1 MDVGI
6 VFGLSGILIAIFIAT
21 IMFVWQANSVSNRFD
36 AGFQAQGAEIKTLGE
51 RVDAKIEAQGA
62 EIKALGERL
71 EAEIE
76 AQGAE
81 IKALGER
88 LEAEI
93 KEQGVR
99 LETEIKDQGVRL
111 ETEIKAQGQRVS
123 ELELEQ
129 ARLNGVNSV
138 VIRQAHTHE
147 TLAD

>member
-36 AGFQAQGAEIKTLGE
+36 AGFQALGE

-71 EAEIE
+71 EAEI
-76 AQGAE
+76 
-81 IKALGER
+81 
-88 LEAEI
+88 
-93 KEQGVR
+93 
-99 LETEIKDQGVRL
+99 
-111 ETEIKAQGQRVS
+111 KAQSQRVS
-123 ELELEQ
+123 DLELEQ

-138 VIRQAHTHE
+138 MTRQAHTHE
-147 TLAD
+147 SLAD

>member
-36 AGFQAQGAEIKTLGE
+36 AGFQAQGAEIKALGE

-71 EAEIE
+71 EAEI
-76 AQGAE
+76 
-81 IKALGER
+81 
-88 LEAEI
+88 
-93 KEQGVR
+93 
-99 LETEIKDQGVRL
+99 KDQGVRL
-111 ETEIKAQGQRVS
+111 EAEIKAQGQRVS
-123 ELELEQ
+123 DLELEQ

>member
-6 VFGLSGILIAIFIAT
+6 VFGLSGILVAIFIAT
-21 IMFVWQANSVSNRFD
+21 IMFIWQANSVSNRFD

-51 RVDAKIEAQGA
+51 RVDAKIEAQGV
-62 EIKALGERL
+62 EIKALGERVD
-71 EAEIE
+71 AKIE

-93 KEQGVR
+93 KAQG
-99 LETEIKDQGVRL
+99 IRL
-111 ETEIKAQGQRVS
+111 ETEIKAQSQRVS
-123 ELELEQ
+123 DLELEQ

-147 TLAD
+147 SLAD

>member
-1 MDVGI
+1 MDLWYDGACELRLQSTERRAVDVGI

-36 AGFQAQGAEIKTLGE
+36 AGFQALGE

-71 EAEIE
+71 EAEIK
-76 AQGAE
+76 AQSV
-81 IKALGER
+81 R

-93 KEQGVR
+93 KV
-99 LETEIKDQGVRL
+99 
-111 ETEIKAQGQRVS
+111 QGQRVS
-123 ELELEQ
+123 DLELEQ

-138 VIRQAHTHE
+138 MTRQAHTHE
-147 TLAD
+147 SLAD

>member
-36 AGFQAQGAEIKTLGE
+36 AGFQAQGAEIKALGD

-71 EAEIE
+71 EAEIKV
-76 AQGAE
+76 QS
-81 IKALGER
+81 ER

-93 KEQGVR
+93 KV
-99 LETEIKDQGVRL
+99 
-111 ETEIKAQGQRVS
+111 QGQRVS
-123 ELELEQ
+123 DLELEQ

-138 VIRQAHTHE
+138 MTRQAHTHE
-147 TLAD
+147 LLAD